1 MLGKIT
7 GMGIYSGLTLETKL
21 DPAAQPFL
29 NDHRIDG
36 TPVLPG
42 VMGIE
47 AFAEAALCVHPGWHI
62 DAIEE
67 VHFLAPFKFY
77 KDDPRTLTIEAVFRP
92 EGDHIVTDCRL
103 VGNRILPGQNELQRT
118 THFTARVRLRELP
131 PESTIAA
138 KPKLSADAIVDSAQ
152 IYRVYFHGPAY
163 QVLERAWW
171 DGTHLIG
178 QMAKELPGNHHPS
191 ELPTQMA
198 PRLIELCFQ
207 TAGLW
212 EIGASSKL
220 GLPTQVD
227 QVTAWPT
234 STSMHGAL
242 YAVVTPHAEQGTFDA
257 EVVDANGN
265 RYLRLD
271 GYRTTALPVPL
282 DADTLTS
289 LQNLVKPEAVEAH

>member
-1 MLGKIT
+1 
-7 GMGIYSGLTLETKL
+7 
-21 DPAAQPFL
+21 
-29 NDHRIDG
+29 
-36 TPVLPG
+36 
-42 VMGIE
+42 
-47 AFAEAALCVHPGWHI
+47 
-62 DAIEE
+62 
-67 VHFLAPFKFY
+67 
-77 KDDPRTLTIEAVFRP
+77 LTIEAVFRP

-103 VGNRILPGQNELQRT
+103 VGHRMLPGQSQPQTT
-118 THFTARVRLRELP
+118 THFTARVRLRDLP
-131 PESTIAA
+131 PQSTVAMT
-138 KPKLSADAIVDSAQ
+138 PDLSADAIVNSAQ

-178 QMAKELPGNHHPS
+178 EMATGLPVNHTPS

-212 EIGASSKL
+212 EIGSSSKL

-227 QVTAWPT
+227 QVVAWPP
-234 STSMHGAL
+234 SKSMPGHL
-242 YAVVTPHAEQGTFDA
+242 YAVVTPHGEKGTFDA
-257 EVVDANGN
+257 EVVDAQGN

-271 GYRTTALPVPL
+271 GYRTTALPAPL

-289 LQNLVKPEAVEAH
+289 LQNLVRPEAVEVH